1 MWLIYLVI
9 ISPKR
14 EIPKREIVKRSYFWR
29 FSVARN
35 EREEKNKIKGNSY
48 IIWFSLL

>member
-14 EIPKREIVKRSYFWR
+14 EIPKREIVKRSFFGGFQLPEMR
-29 FSVARN
+29 
-35 EREEKNKIKGNSY
+35 ERKKIR
-48 IIWFSLL
+48 

>member
-14 EIPKREIVKRSYFWR
+14 EIPKREIVKRSYFWS

>member
-14 EIPKREIVKRSYFWR
+14 EIPKREIVKRRYFWR
-29 FSVARN
+29 FSVARS
-35 EREEKNKIKGNSY
+35 EESPVAKNIEG
-48 IIWFSLL
+48 

>member
-14 EIPKREIVKRSYFWR
+14 EIPKREIVKRSF
-29 FSVARN
+29 FGGFQSP
-35 EREEKNKIKGNSY
+35 EKVKGKK
-48 IIWFSLL
+48 